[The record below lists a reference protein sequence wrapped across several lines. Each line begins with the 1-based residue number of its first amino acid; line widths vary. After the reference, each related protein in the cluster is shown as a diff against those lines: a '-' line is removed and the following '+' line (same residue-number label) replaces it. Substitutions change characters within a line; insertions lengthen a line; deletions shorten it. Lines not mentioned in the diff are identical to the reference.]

1 MSNSECVCPKWKDKE
16 FRNEVYVKMC
26 EFCMG
31 NNRNQLEWN
40 LKLTMAE
47 IDEKS
52 MWNKKMVAIKER
64 IKAVQQ
70 KEKVS

>member
-1 MSNSECVCPKWKDKE
+1 
-16 FRNEVYVKMC
+16 
-26 EFCMG
+26 MG
-31 NNRNQLEWN
+31 NNHNQEIGMN
-40 LKLTMAE
+40 LKLTMVE

-52 MWNKKMVAIKER
+52 MWNKKMVEMKER

>member
-1 MSNSECVCPKWKDKE
+1 M
-16 FRNEVYVKMC
+16 RYMLKMC

-31 NNRNQLEWN
+31 NNHNQEIGMN
-40 LKLTMAE
+40 LKLTMVE

-52 MWNKKMVAIKER
+52 MWNKKMVEMKER